1 MAIRNV
7 VTRGYGA
14 GASIAFVVTRGY
26 SIGAGVPSVDI
37 SGDTA
42 LTESDIVNG
51 GQVITITLSN
61 DTWQAAGTAFD
72 QVRQIILNGLTSAQ
86 SEVTGWNKEVRDKQ
100 PVTVVARTSNTVVT
114 VTLAAAPGYDI
125 TVAETI
131 TDTVPDEALVTSASA
146 LVALTTI
153 GVTADAAIQ
162 TQHILTFSS
171 VSQSAK
177 FSAVQQRTTFVSVSN
192 TIEITDTPDPLG
204 FLLKEDG
211 GILLQEND
219 LPIALE

>member
-7 VTRGYGA
+7 VVRGYGP

-26 SIGAGVPSVDI
+26 IVGIPTASIGGV
-37 SGDTA
+37 TA
-42 LTESDIVNG
+42 LTEPVVVADSHIT
-51 GQVITITLSN
+51 TITLSN
-61 DTWQAAGTAFD
+61 DTWVPSGSAFN
-72 QVRQIILNGLTSAQ
+72 QVRQIILNGVTSAQ
-86 SEVTGWNKEVRDKQ
+86 SEILGWNREVRDKES
-100 PVTVVARTSNTVVT
+100 VTSVVRTSDTLVT
-114 VTLAAAPGYDI
+114 ITWSAAPDYDI
-125 TVAETI
+125 TGNEAI
-131 TDTVPDEALVTSASA
+131 TVTVPDEALITSTSPV
-146 LVALTTI
+146 VATPAI
-153 GVTADAAIQ
+153 AVAADVAIQ

-192 TIEITDTPDPLG
+192 TIEIVDIGDPLG